1 MAVRITFRR
10 YWMTKQVGRPRKKIT
25 PDQVKLEL
33 TMNKLSIAEIAAKYG
48 EFSAVLRN

>member
-1 MAVRITFRR
+1 
-10 YWMTKQVGRPRKKIT
+10 MTKQVGRPRKKIT